1 MIEEALMVSKASL
14 HSARQQAVDLNR
26 QGKYVEGHRSMQQ
39 AFWLLEEKLA
49 S

>member
-1 MIEEALMVSKASL
+1 MIEEAKVL
-14 HSARQQAVDLNR
+14 ARQAKELSQQAVDLN
-26 QGKYVEGHRSMQQ
+26 QHGKYVEGYRLMQQ